1 MEITLNVPEKIYID
15 LSKSAEKSK
24 RSVDEIASER
34 LEKFSVGQNE
44 NPLRNASDEEVLEAA
59 KLWIPENQ
67 SARHSELLDK
77 QQSKRLSEE
86 ETKEL
91 KFFQQI
97 YQIALLKKAQGI
109 NEALRRGLIQTIDE
123 LQ

>member
-1 MEITLNVPEKIYID
+1 MEVTLNLSEKIYID

-24 RSVDEIASER
+24 RSFDEVVSER
-34 LEKFSVGQNE
+34 LEKTE
-44 NPLRNASDEEVLEAA
+44 NSLRNGSDEEVLEAA
-59 KLWIPENQ
+59 KLWIPKNQ
-67 SARHSELLDK
+67 SERQSELLDK
-77 QQSKRLSEE
+77 QQSAELSDE

-91 KFFQQI
+91 NFFQEI

-109 NEALRRGLIQTIDE
+109 NEAMRRGLIQTVDE